1 MSDHK
6 LGDLLRDGFG
16 IEEDLNCAEIIL
28 SGANRVYQLGLERDA
43 LKLSAGF
50 GGGMGIEDKC
60 GVLTA
65 SIMVLGNLFV
75 KERAHESGKIKELV
89 RELFSSYAEQMG
101 DIDCAPLKERHYSE
115 DQKCQSIII
124 KAGELLDEIVTRERS
139 KNNNFNQE

>member
-1 MSDHK
+1 M
-6 LGDLLRDGFG
+6 
-16 IEEDLNCAEIIL
+16 
-28 SGANRVYQLGLERDA
+28 
-43 LKLSAGF
+43 SAGF

-75 KERAHESGKIKELV
+75 QERAHESGKIKELV